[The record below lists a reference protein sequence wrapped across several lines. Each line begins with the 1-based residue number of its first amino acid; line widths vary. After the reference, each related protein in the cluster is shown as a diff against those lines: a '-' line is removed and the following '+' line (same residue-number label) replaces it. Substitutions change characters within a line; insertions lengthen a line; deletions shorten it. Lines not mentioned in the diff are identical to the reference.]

1 MIWPIVVAI
10 VISASITLV
19 ICRIIP
25 QQKVR
30 EINAAIIQK
39 EERINQEIE
48 KLEVQKRQC
57 AEQVN
62 NLNNQ
67 KTLAVEEL
75 NKVNE
80 ISDNLRSQAQKN
92 ADTYYQDLLGKL
104 KYKLQKDEEQI
115 QKRYEDFMSEY
126 QTEYSEMLTDYV
138 EAFKRKDE
146 TLSAE
151 NESLKSSLLEARAK
165 AEAIVAAN
173 KRAEL
178 ERSQKD
184 FYRIVLSD
192 EDIEEIK
199 RLRQVLPYLR
209 DKEPLNKVIYK
220 VYYEKPLLAMIGRVL
235 GVEKRCG
242 IYKIT
247 NLADGK
253 CYIGQSVSVSQRWI
267 QHCKRGTGAETPT
280 NNKLYPILYA
290 TGIENFMF
298 ELVEECA
305 QEQLNEREKYYQE
318 VFHAQDFGYSIR

>member
-115 QKRYEDFMSEY
+115 QKRYKDFISDY
-126 QTEYSEMLTDYV
+126 KAEYSEMLIDYV

-184 FYRIVLSD
+184 FYRIILSD

-235 GVEKRCG
+235 GTDKKCG

-247 NLADGK
+247 NLTDGK
-253 CYIGQSVSVSQRWI
+253 CYVGQSV
-267 QHCKRGTGAETPT
+267 
-280 NNKLYPILYA
+280 
-290 TGIENFMF
+290 
-298 ELVEECA
+298 
-305 QEQLNEREKYYQE
+305 
-318 VFHAQDFGYSIR
+318 